1 MTLTNA
7 MFEETGTQAEDVD
20 GIINYARRIEDVK
33 VAALIQ
39 EQKNG
44 GTNSDKLRNFHVS
57 LRSDGT
63 VDVAAIAGAFG
74 GGGHSNAAG
83 FQVEMSMAKL
93 KSEIITLSNDL

>member
-7 MFEETGTQAEDVD
+7 MFTETETQPEDVD
-20 GIINYARRIEDVK
+20 GMINYARRIEDVK

-44 GTNSDKLRNFHVS
+44 NAKSDELRKFHVS
-57 LRSDGT
+57 LRSDGS
-63 VDVAAIAGAFG
+63 VDVAAIAGSFG
-74 GGGHSNAAG
+74 GGGHSSAAG
-83 FQVEMSMAKL
+83 FQVEMTIAKL